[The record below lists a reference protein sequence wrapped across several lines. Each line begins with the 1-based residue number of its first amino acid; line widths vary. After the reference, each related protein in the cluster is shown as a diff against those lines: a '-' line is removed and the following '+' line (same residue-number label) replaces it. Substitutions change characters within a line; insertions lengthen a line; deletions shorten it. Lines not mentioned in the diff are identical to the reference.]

1 MAIRSELILDGIT
14 NPITVH
20 ICNVNINQPVDAS
33 NRPNSSP
40 RAGIIRLTISRV
52 TLHHLREWA
61 IDPNMRKGGE
71 VRYVTDSGNSQTSIL
86 FHDAYCID
94 YSERF
99 NSVNTESLTVD
110 LTISAHRILFGG
122 DLRIVNAWPGIVT
135 PQLLQVTMLI
145 QVMLISHIQ
154 NLVVRL
160 VVLRVVVPLLMMVL
174 SCIQLKFNIY
184 A

>member
-20 ICNVNINQPVDAS
+20 ICNVNINQPIDAS

-71 VRYVTDSGNSQTSIL
+71 VRYITDSGNSQTSIL

-122 DLRIVNAWPGIVT
+122 NLRIVNSWPGIVT
-135 PQLLQVTMLI
+135 PASASEDVDS
-145 QVMLISHIQ
+145 SHANFTQTESSSSSSASSSSASSSSSDDGPIMH
-154 NLVVRL
+154 
-160 VVLRVVVPLLMMVL
+160 P
-174 SCIQLKFNIY
+174 SEI
-184 A
+184 